1 MDLINFIGCSPFT
14 RNASTFKTRKYDA
27 GGPILNPTLIAKR
40 PLKHKQMKQLSNN
53 WENGVQ
59 GYQLNGYYYNS
70 SGEPIS
76 KNEYDY
82 YYNPD
87 GRPIEAITSSI
98 RGELNTNT
106 KPNNVADDFGNTTS
120 DFTHVNTMNNGQTRT
135 IRSLIGN
142 TQGVDPKSYVITYDV
157 DNPNLFFTAQG
168 MPIADAKKLVFN
180 K

>member
-1 MDLINFIGCSPFT
+1 MDLINFIECSPFT
-14 RNASTFKTRKYDA
+14 GDISTFKTRKYDA
-27 GGPILNPTLIAKR
+27 GGPIPNPTLIAKR
-40 PLKHKQMKQLSNN
+40 PLKYKQMKQLSNN

-70 SGEPIS
+70 IGEPIS

-87 GRPIEAITSSI
+87 GKPIEAIASSL
-98 RGELNTNT
+98 RGEIN
-106 KPNNVADDFGNTTS
+106 NNVQNSNIADDFVNTTA
-120 DFTHVNTMNNGQTRT
+120 DFTQVNTMNNGQTRT
-135 IRSLIGN
+135 IRNLVVN
-142 TQGVDPKSYVITYDV
+142 NQGVDPKSYVITYDV

-168 MPIADAKKLVFN
+168 IPIADAKKLVFN